1 MTRNKGFT
9 LIELLAVIVILAI
22 ITVIATPIITGIIED
37 VKKAAFE
44 RSVDGIVKGTE
55 TDIAL
60 KLSSDGYTYIIT
72 DGVIDNL
79 DEKIKVSNTKGFTGT
94 IKYDSDANVSYA
106 IHNDKW
112 CRIKNDL
119 NVSTIKYVDGECDLT
134 GSSILL
140 YEDGHI
146 LYFDVINGTKCTN
159 YHEDNSI
166 TAYNGLEST
175 KTTDNQNSCL
185 KFYAFNDKVEN
196 NTLNLLLDHNITA
209 PSYWAEDNFMGS
221 NTNGPTTILPK
232 LKSLTSSWSGVE
244 IIDNYTVAQEGYGNY
259 TILYKDENYK
269 ARLITANEVAE
280 IVKMSDFDEV
290 TYKQNF
296 YFDSLNNTE
305 SDACKKNSTTG
316 CSYGWLYNRTKADCE
331 LYGCLNNA
339 DVSNVEGYWTATSA
353 PATPYSAWRITYN
366 SMFSIGDFVKAER
379 YGVRPVIE
387 VLKTKLK

>member
-1 MTRNKGFT
+1 M
-9 LIELLAVIVILAI
+9 
-22 ITVIATPIITGIIED
+22 
-37 VKKAAFE
+37 
-44 RSVDGIVKGTE
+44 
-55 TDIAL
+55 
-60 KLSSDGYTYIIT
+60 
-72 DGVIDNL
+72 
-79 DEKIKVSNTKGFTGT
+79 
-94 IKYDSDANVSYA
+94 
-106 IHNDKW
+106 
-112 CRIKNDL
+112 

-316 CSYGWLYNRTKADCE
+316 CSYGWLYDRTKTDCTT
-331 LYGCLNNA
+331 YGCLNNGDA
-339 DVSNVEGYWTATSA
+339 EEATIYDGYWTGTS
-353 PATPYSAWRITYN
+353 TFGSTNCAW
-366 SMFSIGDFVKAER
+366 
-379 YGVRPVIE
+379 GVDPDGSLSYHRVYTSGGAYLRPVIE
-387 VLKTKLK
+387 VLKTKLQ